1 MRIAVKL
8 NSISNRTLTLLRK
21 LNQKKYRYQ
30 EKLFLAEGGRTV
42 EQIIANGKVEITE
55 LLFDESQSYWQEKQ
69 WENTTQ
75 SIDASIVDAADFAEV
90 SDTEN
95 PQGVIALCRMPPE
108 VDLQDLAQKSGII
121 LATDAIQ
128 DPGNMGT
135 IIRTASWFGI
145 TGLLSGKGSVDLF
158 HPKVVRSTAGAT
170 GSIPYAN
177 VDLNEELTFFEERDW
192 QIILLD
198 AGPDAVSLKEI
209 EGAEKTMVVTGN
221 EASGV
226 DASLFND
233 GRQKVRISSPE
244 NKSGVESL
252 NAAIAS
258 SIALYSL
265 LS

>member
-1 MRIAVKL
+1 MKL

-30 EKLFLAEGGRTV
+30 EKLFLAEGSRTV
-42 EQIIANGKVEITE
+42 EQIISNGRVEVKE
-55 LLFDESQSYWQEKQ
+55 LFFDESQNYWQEKQ
-69 WENTTQ
+69 WENITH
-75 SIDASIVDAADFAEV
+75 SIDASIINSGDFSEV
-90 SDTEN
+90 SDTDN
-95 PQGVIALCRMPPE
+95 PQGVMALCRMPRE
-108 VDLQDLAQKSGII
+108 VDLHDLVQKGGII

-145 TGLLSGKGSVDLF
+145 TGLLSGRGTVDLF

-192 QIILLD
+192 QTILLD
-198 AGPDAVSLKEI
+198 AGTDAISLKEI
-209 EGAEKTMVVTGN
+209 EGVEKTIVVTGN
-221 EASGV
+221 EARGV

-233 GRQKVRISSPE
+233 GRQKVRIPSPE
-244 NKSGVESL
+244 NQSGVESL
-252 NAAIAS
+252 NAAIAT

-265 LS
+265 SA